1 MNSNVD
7 LSSAENLNE
16 ALRLYRRLVLGIGA
30 IAVIGFVAVILL
42 AKLGTAL
49 SPPYGIYI
57 FGEGLGTWG
66 LIAVVAALVA
76 QVWWHGRAIGKLL
89 NDPALKSEPAVG
101 LMSAP
106 TVIAQRAH
114 AMGMEWS
121 GFFGPLRPAKKRR

>member
-1 MNSNVD
+1 MPVLIGSCRASKPWGTRWADHREAGVVFMNSNVD

-76 QVWWHGRAIGKLL
+76 
-89 NDPALKSEPAVG
+89 
-101 LMSAP
+101 
-106 TVIAQRAH
+106 
-114 AMGMEWS
+114 
-121 GFFGPLRPAKKRR
+121 

>member
-76 QVWWHGRAIGKLL
+76 QVWWHGR
-89 NDPALKSEPAVG
+89 DRE
-101 LMSAP
+101 
-106 TVIAQRAH
+106 IA
-114 AMGMEWS
+114 E
-121 GFFGPLRPAKKRR
+121 